1 MKDIDGQEDMKLID
15 CITAVEEKA
24 KPDTG
29 AKIIR
34 SKLLEG
40 GGVDVIE
47 YGPDCTYFIVD
58 RTVYDDLICVATRRD
73 GKVLVTNLWVEHN
86 FDVGMAV
93 DHLSIMYRPMM
104 DLNGIPGAKSLM
116 LCLTAY
122 QWQDRNDIMV
132 MVYLDADTIAVKR
145 IEDLFKCRKFCA
157 NLKHFERLNS
167 GVTVVE
173 LLEKVFNDMMSKVTT
188 LPSYTGGF
196 LNSYYVGFANAHV
209 YEPNLPSDILNS
221 RKVPEMERL
230 STLYNADVGLYML
243 ANKVFFFSTSAVAK
257 CFLHSMV
264 HMHSHL
270 SRKEKAKGYSL
281 LLQIMYRP
289 LMDLDEIPGAKSLML
304 CLTGYQW
311 QDRNDIMR
319 LNSGVM
325 VVEPSEKVFNDMMS
339 KVTTLPSYTG
349 GDQGFLNSY
358 YVGFANAHIYEPNLS
373 SDILNSRKVPE
384 IKRLSTLYN
393 ADVGLYMIAN
403 KESALLGLSVG
414 GR

>member
-1 MKDIDGQEDMKLID
+1 MFHMN
-15 CITAVEEKA
+15 V
-24 KPDTG
+24 
-29 AKIIR
+29 
-34 SKLLEG
+34 
-40 GGVDVIE
+40 
-47 YGPDCTYFIVD
+47 FIV
-58 RTVYDDLICVATRRD
+58 
-73 GKVLVTNLWVEHN
+73 
-86 FDVGMAV
+86 
-93 DHLSIMYRPMM
+93 
-104 DLNGIPGAKSLM
+104 
-116 LCLTAY
+116 
-122 QWQDRNDIMV
+122 
-132 MVYLDADTIAVKR
+132 VYLDADTIAVKR

-243 ANKVFFFSTSAVAK
+243 ANK
-257 CFLHSMV
+257 
-264 HMHSHL
+264 
-270 SRKEKAKGYSL
+270 
-281 LLQIMYRP
+281 IMYRP

-358 YVGFANAHIYEPNLS
+358 YVGFANAHIYEPNLP

-384 IKRLSTLYN
+384 IKRLSTLYS

-403 KESALLGLSVG
+403 KAPELATDNVHSIL
-414 GR
+414 